1 LRAKKPRALLVLGE
15 SDNDQA
21 TIGTLV
27 QALRSDAPALLK
39 RRSPM
44 VLMKGR
50 EAAKRKKSA
59 EDIAAAVKRES
70 IRHDVCGVIA
80 HEDCDDYEPEHEPLA
95 SDIEARLEA
104 SCGLCCIAA
113 VPAWETEAWLF
124 LWPDAAREV
133 VPGWNRPSRS
143 GQDLGLIRDAKEE
156 YRKALRPK
164 KHGKKLR
171 DYVESD
177 APKIAEAVRQLGIVS
192 ELDAKSASFERFR
205 SKVCAAVW

>member
-1 LRAKKPRALLVLGE
+1 MTARKPRALLVLGE

-27 QALRSDAPALLK
+27 QALRSDTPALLK

-59 EDIAAAVKRES
+59 ENIAAAVRRES
-70 IRHDVCGVIA
+70 RRFDVRGVIA

-104 SCGLCCIAA
+104 CGLCCIAA

-133 VPGWNRPSRS
+133 VPGWNRPSRR
-143 GQDLGLIRDAKEE
+143 GQDLGRIRGAKEE

-177 APKIAEAVRQLGIVS
+177 APKIAEAVRRLGIVS

-205 SKVCAAVW
+205 SKICAAVW